1 MFVHADVSVSA
12 CMLVCVCV
20 HVCVCCMQLV
30 HTADTCCCPQR
41 LMDDAERCRK
51 RMAAASALINGLS
64 GERIR
69 WTEQSKEFKEQIV
82 RQGMGV

>member
-1 MFVHADVSVSA
+1 M
-12 CMLVCVCV
+12 
-20 HVCVCCMQLV
+20 CVCCMQLV
-30 HTADTCCCPQR
+30 RTFDACSCPQK

-69 WTEQSKEFKEQIV
+69 WTEQSKEFKEQII
-82 RQGMGV
+82 RQVMGL